1 MAMDSPGRTRQ
12 GWRVAR
18 RLAAVACAIAVGV
31 GLAGCGSGT
40 AATVTLDF
48 FQFKSEAA
56 DQFKKMAE
64 KFEAENP
71 NIRIQ
76 INNSADAQTDLRTRF
91 VKNRVPDVITF
102 NGDISFGMFAAS
114 GVFHDF
120 TDDPIV
126 DTLNESMVENAKNL
140 VQTTDPAKKRLYGL
154 PFAGNASGY
163 IYNKDLWRQAG
174 VDPENPP
181 TTWSEF
187 TAMIDKFEAAGIN
200 PVQATLADAWTIQAP
215 LASAAGTLVDASKYD
230 ELKTGDTTFAQI
242 WTEAGQRVIDVL
254 NFSTEDKGVTYQQG
268 TQNFANGK
276 AAIIPLGTYAIPQIK
291 LVNEDIDLGFAQL
304 PVTDDEDEQRLT
316 SGDDVMLTMGADT
329 KHPEE
334 ARKFIEFLMSEEQ
347 LNDYA
352 DAQAAFTPL
361 KETHVGDPALEGVL
375 PFFEQNKLVDFC
387 DHYIP
392 SSINIGGYLQAMV
405 TSGDIEQFTTSMQT
419 EWDKVQARNFT
430 E

>member
-1 MAMDSPGRTRQ
+1 MKADPHSRHGSMRRTLCRI
-12 GWRVAR
+12 VTA
-18 RLAAVACAIAVGV
+18 ACALAVGFGV
-31 GLAGCGSGT
+31 AGCGSST
-40 AATVTLDF
+40 AGTVTLDF

-56 DQFKKMAE
+56 DQFKKMAQE
-64 KFEAENP
+64 FESQNP
-71 NIRIQ
+71 NININ

-163 IYNKDLWRQAG
+163 IYNKDLWKQAG
-174 VDPENPP
+174 VDPDNPP
-181 TTWSEF
+181 KTWSEF
-187 TAMIDKFEAAGIN
+187 TAMLDKFKAAGIN

-215 LASAAGTLVDASKYD
+215 LASVAGTLVDASKYD
-230 ELKTGDTTFAQI
+230 ELKTGETTFDKI

-254 NFSTEDKGVTYQQG
+254 NYSTEDKGVTYQQG

-291 LVNEDIDLGFAQL
+291 LVNADINIGFAQL
-304 PVTDDEDEQRLT
+304 PANDDESAQKLT

-329 KHPEE
+329 KHPKK
-334 ARKFIEFLMSEEQ
+334 AMKFIEFLMSEEQ
-347 LNDYA
+347 LNEYA

-361 KETHVGDPALEGVL
+361 KETHVGDEALEGVL
-375 PFFEQNKLVDFC
+375 PFFEENKLVDFC

-392 SSINIGGYLQAMV
+392 SSINIGGYLQTMV
-405 TSGDIEQFTTSMQT
+405 TSGNIKQFTTSMQT